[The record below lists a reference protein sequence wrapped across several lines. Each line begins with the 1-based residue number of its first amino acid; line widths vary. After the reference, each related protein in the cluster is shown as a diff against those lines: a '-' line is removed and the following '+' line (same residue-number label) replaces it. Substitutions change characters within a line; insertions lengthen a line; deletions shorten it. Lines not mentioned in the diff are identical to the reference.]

1 MSGVSFPRG
10 IFSHAVSSVP
20 SLSDF
25 VPSPP
30 SPLPI
35 PFPNNPHFQPTDPC
49 VPVLQQLFGFGDG
62 RGDLLGVAPHTDL
75 SLG

>member
-1 MSGVSFPRG
+1 MSAVNFPPG
-10 IFSHAVSSVP
+10 ILSHAVSSVP

-25 VPSPP
+25 IPSPP

-35 PFPNNPHFQPTDPC
+35 PFPNNPHFTPTDPC
-49 VPVLQQLFGFGDG
+49 VPVLQQLFGSGG
-62 RGDLLGVAPHTDL
+62 ADLVGVAPHTDL

>member
-1 MSGVSFPRG
+1 MSAVNFPPG
-10 IFSHAVSSVP
+10 ILSHAVSNVP
-20 SLSDF
+20 NLNELS
-25 VPSPP
+25 PSPP

-49 VPVLQQLFGFGDG
+49 VPVLQNLFGSGDV
-62 RGDLLGVAPHTDL
+62 DLLGTAPHTDL